1 MSSASVKAPRIY
13 RGYLPH
19 SSSDPILI
27 KRRKFELAGRSQNYF
42 NGTRRIH
49 ACDEDHNINVCKIDD
64 TGLLV
69 VDTDGKM
76 EYEYIE
82 GLLKK
87 HNIDATNLRSPSA
100 SHFLDPEQYYF
111 KNHYWFMRENAEKNI
126 GVNQTALDILTK
138 DIVFEPVR
146 PCDHPWLHAVPMSD
160 ELYADIYRIG
170 VGAAVQTKLKF
181 EKPAAAATPVNI
193 VVVDSSIPLEEIK
206 FIDENTNAKDAKDY
220 ATWKKVM
227 FKIANK
233 YGKTALGLKM
243 ARYFSAKCPDNY
255 VETEVDRFYNNIKL
269 EKCGECIF
277 GLSKIEM
284 ELKREEMKEQARE
297 ALRKTMEDDRKQK
310 EEAKEQERLQK
321 EQERLKKK
329 EVKLTEAQQ
338 KDEERL
344 KKKEVKLEVK
354 LTEAQKKEQLKQQ
367 LAECK
372 SRNQQQQEENY
383 SKMKTE
389 FEKVRAKIKLTGRY
403 VEIFENNV
411 NMFSTQQMI
420 DKCREMSYG
429 QDEKGMPIS
438 FIYRWINDPEILTYD
453 NVDIFPK
460 TSLCPPRVYN
470 LWRPFAMEMVTEYTE
485 DKVGLE
491 VILNHIKI
499 LCNHDESAYN
509 QFVMWMAHIIQHPEQ
524 RSICPT
530 LISGEG
536 TGKTTLYLYLEKILG
551 ADKCFVT
558 SQPMLHV
565 FGNFNSAVANKILI
579 LHDDPVVENLKAYQ
593 TAMLDH
599 ITRETIDIHIKGQS
613 VFTQKAFH
621 RDWIIT
627 NKEEGLLKEEKGG
640 SRRNLTM
647 TASDEKVGDHAYF
660 TKLYALRDSVDAM
673 KTFYEYLK
681 NLPNVPL
688 VLERPVKTDF
698 QNQITAASKKPLQL
712 WLEEFVGL
720 EYASLVQLKKRIENG
735 SKEKLPEGDHL
746 VTLTIRDILD
756 KYERFC
762 IDNKFKFMNEN
773 AIKIGVSLFH
783 LKRSMKIAE
792 DCIETKHTKT
802 GKKQVFNITKLVDA
816 LGIANLEED
825 DEEVEKEA

>member
-1 MSSASVKAPRIY
+1 MSSAAVKAPIIY
-13 RGYLPH
+13 RGYLPN
-19 SSSDPILI
+19 SSKDPII
-27 KRRKFELAGRSQNYF
+27 VKRLKRELSGRSQNYF
-42 NGTRRIH
+42 NGTTRVH

-64 TGLLV
+64 TGLIV

-87 HNIDATNLRSPSA
+87 NNIDASKLRSPSA
-100 SHFLDPEQYYF
+100 SHYLDPEQYYF
-111 KNHYWFMRENAEKNI
+111 KNHYWFIRENAEKNI
-126 GVNQTALDILTK
+126 GVNGTKLDILTK
-138 DIVFEPVR
+138 EIVFEPVR
-146 PCDHPWLHAVPMSD
+146 QCDHPWLHAVPMSD

-170 VGAAVQTKLKF
+170 GGNAVQTKLKF
-181 EKPAAAATPVNI
+181 EKQPSEQPVTI

-206 FIDENTNAKDAKDY
+206 FIDENTNVKDAKDY
-220 ATWKKVM
+220 STWKKVM

-243 ARYFSAKCPDNY
+243 ARYFSGKCPDKY
-255 VETEVDRFYNNIKL
+255 VQTEVDLFYNNIKL
-269 EKCGECIF
+269 DKCKECIF

-329 EVKLTEAQQ
+329 EVSQQ
-338 KDEERL
+338 K
-344 KKKEVKLEVK
+344 KEVK
-354 LTEAQKKEQLKQQ
+354 LTEAQKKDQLKKQ

-383 SKMKTE
+383 RKMKKE
-389 FEKVRAKIKLTGRY
+389 FETECNRAKIIATGCY
-403 VEIFENNV
+403 AEIYGKSVDV
-411 NMFSTQQMI
+411 NMFSKQKML
-420 DKCREMSYG
+420 DKYCHMSYG
-429 QDEKGMPIS
+429 EDEKGMPIS
-438 FIYRWINDPEILTYD
+438 FIYRWVNDPEINMYA
-453 NVDIFPK
+453 DIDVFPK
-460 TSLCPPRVYN
+460 VELCPPNVYN
-470 LWRPFAMEMVTEYTE
+470 LWTPFAMERVTEYTE
-485 DKVGLE
+485 DKEGLE

-499 LCNHDESAYN
+499 MCNHDESAYI
-509 QFVMWMAHIIQHPEQ
+509 QFVIWMAHIIQHPEQ

-530 LISGEG
+530 IISGEG
-536 TGKTTLYLYLEKILG
+536 TGKTTLYLWLEKILG
-551 ADKCFVT
+551 ADKCFIT
-558 SQPMLHV
+558 SQPMLHI
-565 FGNFNSAVANKILI
+565 FGNFNSAIQGKILI

-593 TAMLDH
+593 TAMLTH
-599 ITRETIDIHIKGQS
+599 ITSETIDIHVKGQS
-613 VFTQKAFH
+613 VFTTKAFH
-621 RDWIIT
+621 RDCIIT
-627 NKEEGLLKEEKGG
+627 NSPDGLLKEEKGG

-647 TASDEKVGDHAYF
+647 TASDEKVGDHVYF

-681 NLPNVPL
+681 KLPNVPL

-720 EYASLVQLKKRIENG
+720 EYASRVQLEKRIENG
-735 SKEKLPEGDHL
+735 SKEILPEGEHL
-746 VTLTIRDILD
+746 VTLTTTDLLD

-773 AIKIGVSLFH
+773 AVKIGVSLFH
-783 LKRSMKIAE
+783 LKRSMKIPDE
-792 DCIETKHTKT
+792 CIVKKETKTC
-802 GKKQVFNITKLVDA
+802 KKQVFNITKLVVA
-816 LGIANLEED
+816 LGIANLED
-825 DEEVEKEA
+825 DEEEVEEGA

>member
-1 MSSASVKAPRIY
+1 MSSASVKAPIIY
-13 RGYLPH
+13 RGYLPR
-19 SSSDPILI
+19 SSSDPII
-27 KRRKFELAGRSQNYF
+27 VRKRKWELAGRSQNYF
-42 NGTRRIH
+42 NGTTRIH

-64 TGLLV
+64 TGLIV

-87 HNIDATNLRSPSA
+87 HNIDPTKLRSPSA

-126 GVNQTALDILTK
+126 GVNKTALDILTK

-206 FIDENTNAKDAKDY
+206 FIDENTNVKDAKDY

-297 ALRKTMEDDRKQK
+297 ALRRTME
-310 EEAKEQERLQK
+310 E
-321 EQERLKKK
+321 ERLKKK

-338 KDEERL
+338 KEQQKDQERQQ
-344 KKKEVKLEVK
+344 KKEAKLEVK
-354 LTEAQKKEQLKQQ
+354 LTEAQKKDKLKQQ

-389 FEKVRAKIKLTGRY
+389 FEKVRAKIYSTGRY

-411 NMFSTQQMI
+411 NMFSKQQMI
-420 DKCREMSYG
+420 DKCCHMSYG
-429 QDEKGMPIS
+429 EDEKGMPIS

-453 NVDIFPK
+453 NVDIYPNP
-460 TSLCPPRVYN
+460 SLCPPRVYN
-470 LWRPFAMEMVTEYTE
+470 MWRPFAMEKVTEYTE
-485 DKVGLE
+485 DKEGLE
-491 VILNHIKI
+491 VILNHIKVMS
-499 LCNHDESAYN
+499 NYEESAYN
-509 QFVMWMAHIIQHPEQ
+509 QFVMWMAHMIQHPEQ
-524 RSICPT
+524 KSGICAT
-530 LISGEG
+530 IISAEG
-536 TGKTTLYLYLEKILG
+536 TGKTTLYYWLETILG
-551 ADKCFVT
+551 EDKCYKT

-565 FGNFNSAVANKILI
+565 FGNFNSAIANRMLI
-579 LHDDPVVENLKAYQ
+579 FQDDPAIENMKAYQ

-599 ITRETIDIHIKGQS
+599 ITGEKVDIHIKGQS
-613 VFTQKAFH
+613 VNTMKDFH
-621 RDWIIT
+621 RDLIAT
-627 NKEEGLLKEEKGG
+627 NRPDGLLKEQKDG

-647 TASDEKVGDHAYF
+647 TASNEKVGDQAYF
-660 TKLYALRDSVDAM
+660 DKCYAIRKNVDAM

-698 QNQITAASKKPLQL
+698 QNQITAASKSPLQL

-735 SKEKLPEGDHL
+735 SNEKLPEGDHL
-746 VTLTIRDILD
+746 VKMSVKDILD
-756 KYERFC
+756 NYERFC
-762 IDNKFKFMNEN
+762 VDNKFKFMNEN
-773 AIKIGVSLFH
+773 AIKIGVSLYL
-783 LKRSMKIAE
+783 LKGSMKIAE
-792 DCIETKHTKT
+792 DCIENKHTKT
-802 GKKQVFNITKLVDA
+802 GKKQIFNITKLVDA
-816 LGIANLEED
+816 LGIANLEDD
-825 DEEVEKEA
+825 DEQEVEDA